1 MMRLDDGDVLSDRLK
16 VLFFNLK
23 VPDTVDASL
32 KKAANWCSFI
42 AGSTDSGVLD
52 RLGRDLDWKEEYGM
66 AMRAYNNVSAEEKAW
81 AYHLSM
87 DRAEADYWNGLELA
101 EEKGERNKALS
112 AARNLLTMNI
122 LSHEQI
128 AQAVELPLEEVE
140 KLAVQLEA
148 TTVEA

>member
-1 MMRLDDGDVLSDRLK
+1 MLSDRLQ
-16 VLFFNLK
+16 VLFFSLK

-32 KKAANWCSFI
+32 KKAANWCKFI
-42 AGSTDSGVLD
+42 SGSTSPEVLQE
-52 RLGRDLDWKEEYGM
+52 LGSKTDWKEEYGM

-112 AARNLLTMNI
+112 AARKLLAMHI

>member
-1 MMRLDDGDVLSDRLK
+1 
-16 VLFFNLK
+16 
-23 VPDTVDASL
+23 
-32 KKAANWCSFI
+32 
-42 AGSTDSGVLD
+42 
-52 RLGRDLDWKEEYGM
+52 M

-112 AARNLLTMNI
+112 DARNLLTMNI